1 MEWLITLLG
10 AACALFA
17 GLNIFQLFSFRAF
30 RKKYN
35 AVAEKEQAEAEEQ
48 KQSAIE
54 RRLAAMENLCNE
66 QGNEIDKLRTDV
78 LKLSTEKFESEKRII
93 QLEGENKS
101 LKEKVD
107 WLEKDVQAYK
117 TLFEGRTPAREK
129 KPKQ

>member
-1 MEWLITLLG
+1 MG

-17 GLNIFQLFSFRAF
+17 GLNIFQLVSFRAF
-30 RKKYN
+30 RKKYK
-35 AVAEKEQAEAEEQ
+35 AVAEKERAEAEEQ

-54 RRLAAMENLCNE
+54 RRLEAMEKLYSE
-66 QGNEIDKLRTDV
+66 QGEEIDKLRKSVID
-78 LKLSTEKFESEKRII
+78 LSKEKFENEKRII

-117 TLFEGRTPAREK
+117 TLFERSNAKEK

>member
-1 MEWLITLLG
+1 MEWLTILLS
-10 AACALFA
+10 AAVALFA

-35 AVAEKEQAEAEEQ
+35 AVAEKERAEAEEQ

-54 RRLAAMENLCNE
+54 RRLEAMEKLYSE
-66 QGNEIDKLRTDV
+66 QGDEIDKLRKAVID
-78 LKLSTEKFESEKRII
+78 LSKEKFENEKRII

-117 TLFEGRTPAREK
+117 TLFERSSAEK
-129 KPKQ
+129 KK

>member
-1 MEWLITLLG
+1 MEWLTIVLS
-10 AACALFA
+10 AAAALFA
-17 GLNIFQLFSFRAF
+17 GLNIFQVFSFRAF
-30 RKKYN
+30 KKKYK
-35 AVAEKEQAEAEEQ
+35 AEAEKDRAEAEEQ

-54 RRLAAMENLCNE
+54 RRLGAMEKLYDE
-66 QGNEIDKLRTDV
+66 QGAEIDKLRKAVID
-78 LKLSTEKFESEKRII
+78 LSKEKFENEKRII

-117 TLFEGRTPAREK
+117 TLFEGRPIKEK